1 MSKNTRLVREWANET
16 EPLRLFGGNT
26 APPALRPVRDVPTN
40 HRVDQ
45 DQSLE
50 AAQQQI
56 DQMRAHAA
64 AEIEAQREQ
73 IYAEAMER
81 ARQELQSEF
90 EQLVDASFERF
101 NRIIAQARAD
111 QERIVHA
118 AEKDLIEMAIA
129 IAREATGEPPS
140 QELIERRVRQGLT
153 MLSSSE
159 VTTVLL
165 NPDDVTLVAP
175 WIEQWQ
181 IAEGV
186 QVEIVPDR
194 TVEPGGC
201 EVVARSAIYDFSPQA
216 RLQMIADALRDQE
229 NGG

>member
-1 MSKNTRLVREWANET
+1 M
-16 EPLRLFGGNT
+16 
-26 APPALRPVRDVPTN
+26 
-40 HRVDQ
+40 
-45 DQSLE
+45 E

-56 DQMRAHAA
+56 EQMKSQAI
-64 AEIEAQREQ
+64 AEVEAQREQ
-73 IYAEAMER
+73 IYAEAMEH

-101 NRIIAQARAD
+101 NQIVARAQAD

-129 IAREATGEPPS
+129 IAHEAVGESPSREI
-140 QELIERRVRQGLT
+140 IERRVEQGLHL
-153 MLSSSE
+153 LSSSE

-165 NPDDVTLVAP
+165 NPDDIALVTP
-175 WIEQWQ
+175 WVEQWQ
-181 IAEGV
+181 QSEGV

-201 EVVARSAIYDFSPQA
+201 EIVARSAIYDFSPRA
-216 RLQMIADALRDQE
+216 RLQMIADMLRDQE
-229 NGG
+229 DNG